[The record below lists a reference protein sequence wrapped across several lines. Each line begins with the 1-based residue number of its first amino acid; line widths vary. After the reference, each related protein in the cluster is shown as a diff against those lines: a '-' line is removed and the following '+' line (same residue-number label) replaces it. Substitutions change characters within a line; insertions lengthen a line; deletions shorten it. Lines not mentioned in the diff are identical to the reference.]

1 MCPTANTN
9 LSVFLPLK
17 NSVQEYRILKWFKKK
32 KKKTAGWVEMNSS
45 NIWVLALDASIPNLS
60 LFLDVK
66 PFFKGLW

>member
-32 KKKTAGWVEMNSS
+32 KKDSRVGGNEQ
-45 NIWVLALDASIPNLS
+45 
-60 LFLDVK
+60 F
-66 PFFKGLW
+66 